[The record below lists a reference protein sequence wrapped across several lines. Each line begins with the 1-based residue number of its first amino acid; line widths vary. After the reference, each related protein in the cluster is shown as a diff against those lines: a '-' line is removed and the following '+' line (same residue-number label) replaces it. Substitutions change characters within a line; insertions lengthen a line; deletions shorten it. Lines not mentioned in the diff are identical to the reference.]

1 MISHSTISMK
11 NRFILVDYTFT
22 TNLLKQIDVDPS
34 IPIFDLN
41 SIAKFAERSVR
52 YQKNDFHI
60 ETKEKQLFSTYSSGE
75 KKWAYFRSLISKE
88 PKELVLLNPF
98 DSLDPEREL
107 LLKSEL
113 QKYQTKGSITLIST
127 EVQDCFEQISWDKM
141 EVFDGQKS
149 TCIANIET
157 LKNFSQTSHLKT
169 FELPLN
175 KFIANQEDIQ
185 TIFELKNIQ
194 LSYGNEAILKR
205 INWTVEKNSFWQ
217 LVGPNGSGK
226 STHLSL
232 VIGDNPKAY
241 GQDITIFDRPKGSGE
256 SVWDIKKKIGYFSP
270 STILSYPKRKS
281 VFDMICSGFQDAIG
295 MYRKPSDLE
304 VQSTHKWI
312 KRMGWDSLRNR
323 YFKHLSTGEQR
334 LIMIIRAMIKHP
346 SLLILDEPAV
356 GLDIQS
362 KSQLYQLI
370 NTYVEQSESAVI
382 YVSHKPI
389 GELRANDSI
398 VLKTTTGGSIS
409 TINPPA

>member
-34 IPIFDLN
+34 LPIFDLN

-75 KKWAYFRSLISKE
+75 KKWAYFRYLISKE

-107 LLKSEL
+107 RLKSEL

-149 TCIANIET
+149 TYIANIET

-226 STHLSL
+226 STLLSL

-362 KSQLYQLI
+362 KSQLHQLI

-382 YVSHKPI
+382 YVSHKSI